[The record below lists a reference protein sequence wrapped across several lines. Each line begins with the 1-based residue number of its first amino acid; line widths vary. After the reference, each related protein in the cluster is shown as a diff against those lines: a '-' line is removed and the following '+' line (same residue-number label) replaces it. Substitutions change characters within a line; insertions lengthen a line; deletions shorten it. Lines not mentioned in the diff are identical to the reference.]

1 MTAASTWTSASQWQR
16 SGGKAKVGACG
27 CAGLMQTAE
36 SMALACLSGGKYTKD
51 DFKDYEKSLASRPK
65 LALKDQVKSKQE
77 YPSVFPASQL
87 KAPAISSQVGGF

>member
-1 MTAASTWTSASQWQR
+1 MRTA
-16 SGGKAKVGACG
+16 V
-27 CAGLMQTAE
+27 E
-36 SMALACLSGGKYTKD
+36 SLACLSGGKYTKD

-87 KAPAISSQVGGF
+87 KAPPISSQVGGF